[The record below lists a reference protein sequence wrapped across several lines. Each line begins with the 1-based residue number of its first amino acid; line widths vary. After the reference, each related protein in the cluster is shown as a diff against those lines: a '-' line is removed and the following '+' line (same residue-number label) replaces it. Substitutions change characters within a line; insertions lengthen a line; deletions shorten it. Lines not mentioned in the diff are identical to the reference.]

1 MLTAGVS
8 LTIVSLCQVEELP
21 MSKERATG
29 RRGGPW
35 ANGPTVTAGGML
47 VIAG

>member
-29 RRGGPW
+29 RRGWPW
-35 ANGPTVTAGGML
+35 ASGPIVFAGGCW
-47 VIAG
+47 